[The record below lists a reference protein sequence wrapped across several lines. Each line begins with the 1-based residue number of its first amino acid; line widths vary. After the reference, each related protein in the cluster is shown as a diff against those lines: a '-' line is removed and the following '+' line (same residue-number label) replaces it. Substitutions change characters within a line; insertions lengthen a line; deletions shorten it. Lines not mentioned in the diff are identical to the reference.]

1 MTITTND
8 KAGEAPKLVTK
19 DYGKDVVR
27 YVVPLI
33 VGYAVAI
40 ATKLGLKLDP
50 TVAYSV
56 VAPVVSSAWYALVAL
71 IEKRI
76 PVVGRLLGAQK
87 PKA

>member
-1 MTITTND
+1 MTVTTNE
-8 KAGEAPKLVTK
+8 KASKAPKLMTK

-33 VGYAVAI
+33 VGYAVSQAM
-40 ATKLGLKLDP
+40 KLGWKLDP
-50 TVAYSV
+50 TIAYSV
-56 VAPVVSSAWYALVAL
+56 IAPVVSSAWYALVAL